1 MKSREE
7 KQEKEIVLQ
16 NLYNFLRVEEKFLT
30 LLKAKYFQ
38 QNVRL

>member
-16 NLYNFLRVEEKFLT
+16 NLYNFLRVEKELLT
-30 LLKAKYFQ
+30 LLKAKYF
-38 QNVRL
+38 

>member
-16 NLYNFLRVEEKFLT
+16 NLYNFLRVEKELLT
-30 LLKAKYFQ
+30 FLKAKYF
-38 QNVRL
+38 